1 MKPPLRTK
9 SVGTKVSEAEFAVLE
24 ERARAAGMR
33 LAEWVREVLLAAPM
47 GDSADANAVT
57 LAELLALRS
66 LFLNL
71 SFRAAKGESLAE
83 EEMRTLIE
91 RADATKMQR
100 ARERLHAVRAEPQK
114 SKLGSEGTIEE
125 TDPGEADHD
134 GMGA

>member
-33 LAEWVREVLLAAPM
+33 LAEWVREVLLATPM
-47 GDSADANAVT
+47 GDSPDANAVT

-71 SFRAAKGESLAE
+71 SFRAAKGESVAE
-83 EEMRTLIE
+83 EEMRSLIE

-100 ARERLHAVRAEPQK
+100 ARERLQAVRAEAQGRSWVPK
-114 SKLGSEGTIEE
+114 GR
-125 TDPGEADHD
+125 
-134 GMGA
+134 

>member
-24 ERARAAGMR
+24 ERARSAGMR
-33 LAEWVREVLLAAPM
+33 LAEWVREALLSAPM
-47 GDSADANAVT
+47 EAIPDANAVT

-71 SFRAAKGESLAE
+71 SFRAAKGEPVAE
-83 EEMRTLIE
+83 EEMRSLIE

-100 ARERLHAVRAEPQK
+100 ARERLEAVRPESRKPELDAERAAKEIAPE
-114 SKLGSEGTIEE
+114 EGE
-125 TDPGEADHD
+125 HD
-134 GMGA
+134 GMGT

>member
-33 LAEWVREVLLAAPM
+33 LAEWVREVLLATPM
-47 GDSADANAVT
+47 GDSPDANAVT

-71 SFRAAKGESLAE
+71 SFRAAKGESVAE
-83 EEMRTLIE
+83 EEMRSLIE

-100 ARERLHAVRAEPQK
+100 ARERLQAVRAEAQG
-114 SKLGSEGTIEE
+114 SKLGSEGTIEG
-125 TDPGEADHD
+125 TDGPG
-134 GMGA
+134 GA